1 METFL
6 QNFKLELLGNVLL
19 SSYLAWVI
27 WSIIGQVLA
36 TLIRNHLTTLKSYP
50 VNVVQLVTGLLLV
63 LVFIRF
69 GLELTN
75 FVPTA
80 FGAFI
85 IGLGGNELALA
96 FLKKYLNKK
105 KEESSILDSVKI
117 AGDSNP
123 DIGGGGIKNP
133 PPTKP

>member
-1 METFL
+1 MDVFL
-6 QNFKLELLGNVLL
+6 QNFKMELLGSVLL
-19 SSYLAWVI
+19 SSYLAWII

-36 TLIRNHLTTLKSYP
+36 TLIRNHLTSWKSYP
-50 VNVVQLVTGLLLV
+50 INAVQLVTGLLLV

-105 KEESSILDSVKI
+105 KEQVDSF
-117 AGDSNP
+117 ADDG

-133 PPTKP
+133 PPTGS

>member
-1 METFL
+1 ME
-6 QNFKLELLGNVLL
+6 NFKLELLGGVLL
-19 SSYLAWVI
+19 SSYLAWLI

-36 TLIRNHLTTLKSYP
+36 TLIRNHLTSWKSYP
-50 VNVVQLVTGLLLV
+50 INAVQLVTGLLLV

-96 FLKKYLNKK
+96 FLKKYLNKR
-105 KEESSILDSVKI
+105 KENLNAIED
-117 AGDSNP
+117 DP

-133 PPTKP
+133 PPPSNP

>member
-1 METFL
+1 METFV

-19 SSYLAWVI
+19 SSYLAWII
-27 WSIIGQVLA
+27 WSVIGQVLA

-50 VNVVQLVTGLLLV
+50 VNVVQLLTGLLLV

-105 KEESSILDSVKI
+105 KESIDLSNGI
-117 AGDSNP
+117 ADDPDPNP
-123 DIGGGGIKNP
+123 IDGGGGR
-133 PPTKP
+133 

>member
-36 TLIRNHLTTLKSYP
+36 TLIRNHLKTLKSYP
-50 VNVVQLVTGLLLV
+50 VNAVQLVTGLLLV

>member
-1 METFL
+1 METFM

-19 SSYLAWVI
+19 SSYLAWII
-27 WSIIGQVLA
+27 WSVIGQVLA

-50 VNVVQLVTGLLLV
+50 VNLVQVVTGLLLV

-69 GLELTN
+69 GFELTN
-75 FVPTA
+75 YVPTA

-96 FLKKYLNKK
+96 FLKKYLNRK
-105 KEESSILDSVKI
+105 KEEQNAVADIPD
-117 AGDSNP
+117 

-133 PPTKP
+133 PKP

>member
-1 METFL
+1 MENFL
-6 QNFKLELLGNVLL
+6 QNFKLELLGTIVL

-27 WSIIGQVLA
+27 WALIGQVLA
-36 TLIRNHLTTLKSYP
+36 TLVRNHLTTLKSYP
-50 VNVVQLVTGLLLV
+50 INAVQLLTGILLV

-69 GLELTN
+69 GFELTG

-80 FGAFI
+80 FGAFG

-105 KEESSILDSVKI
+105 KEESEEKPILIADDS
-117 AGDSNP
+117 GQ
-123 DIGGGGIKNP
+123 IGGGGIKNP
-133 PPTKP
+133 PPKP

>member
-1 METFL
+1 ME
-6 QNFKLELLGNVLL
+6 NFKLELLGGVLL
-19 SSYLAWVI
+19 SSYLAWLI

-36 TLIRNHLTTLKSYP
+36 TLIRNHLTSWKSYP
-50 VNVVQLVTGLLLV
+50 INAVQLVTGLLLV

-80 FGAFI
+80 FGAFV

-96 FLKKYLNKK
+96 FLKKYLNKR
-105 KEESSILDSVKI
+105 KENLNAI
-117 AGDSNP
+117 ADDP

-133 PPTKP
+133 PPKP

>member
-50 VNVVQLVTGLLLV
+50 VNAVQLVTGLLLV